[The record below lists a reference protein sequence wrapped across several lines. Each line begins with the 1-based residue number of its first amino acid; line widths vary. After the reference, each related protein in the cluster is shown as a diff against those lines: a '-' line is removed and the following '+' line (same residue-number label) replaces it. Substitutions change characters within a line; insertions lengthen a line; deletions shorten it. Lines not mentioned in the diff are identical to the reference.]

1 MSDPFRQREVE
12 LLLLRPRERRGGG
25 QGMTQRA
32 EDAQAALH
40 PIWADGIGNSQQIAT
55 RIMSFVSFHGAI
67 LKQGVGH
74 PLSHGKDSKNIF
86 GWPFCGRA
94 PL

>member
-12 LLLLRPRERRGGG
+12 LLLLWPRERCGGG
-25 QGMTQRA
+25 QGVTQGA
-32 EDAQAALH
+32 QNAQAALD
-40 PIWADGIGNSQQIAT
+40 PIWADGIGNSQEIAT

-74 PLSHGKDSKNIF
+74 GLSDG
-86 GWPFCGRA
+86 
-94 PL
+94 

>member
-32 EDAQAALH
+32 QDPQAALD
-40 PIWADGIGNSQQIAT
+40 PIGADGIGNSQEIAT

-74 PLSHGKDSKNIF
+74 GLSDG
-86 GWPFCGRA
+86 
-94 PL
+94 